1 MAALGADDNSVVSQA
16 IASAIAS
23 SGGGGSAQQATV
35 PLWVTRPKAKME
47 NRGQFDDNTHGQP
60 GRVYVGPRPTDFH
73 SEGYAASY
81 YLDMTDAE
89 REDFKRRA
97 LAAGII
103 QPGRD
108 GVVTNSDVMEAWTK
122 MVSAA
127 SSYNAERGDKP
138 AAWIS
143 PWEAINK
150 FAGRDLAGADG
161 AVDLFKPVTTTSINH
176 RKIGVG
182 DIQGSLE
189 QIFQAEMGRTPKK
202 GELEAYRRM
211 VQAAY
216 DKNPEKTTQTTT
228 YDPSGNPTVNST
240 SSGGIDVN
248 STLLDQVQGTNE
260 ADAYQAGVTYM
271 QAIQQAIASPV

>member
-1 MAALGADDNSVVSQA
+1 MPALGADDTAAFGQIVGQVLAQG
-16 IASAIAS
+16 
-23 SGGGGSAQQATV
+23 GGGGSASQTTV
-35 PLWVTRPKAKME
+35 PLWVTRPAQRKVSKRGPHTVAE
-47 NRGQFDDNTHGQP
+47 NASQITP
-60 GRVYVGPRPTDFH
+60 EDFH
-73 SEGYAASY
+73 SEAYAASHF
-81 YLDMTDAE
+81 LDMTDAE

-97 LAAGII
+97 LAAGLI

-108 GVVTNSDVMEAWTK
+108 GVVTTSDVMEAWTK
-122 MVSAA
+122 MVSAS
-127 SSYNAERGDKP
+127 SSYNAERSDKP
-138 AAWIS
+138 DAWIS

-161 AVDLFKPVTTTSINH
+161 AVDLFKPVTTTQVNH
-176 RKIGVG
+176 RKFGVG

-189 QIFQAEMGRTPKK
+189 QIFQSQMGRTPKK
-202 GELEAYRRM
+202 GELEAYRKM

-216 DKNPEKTTQTTT
+216 DRNPERSTQTTT
-228 YDPSGNPTVNST
+228 YDANGNPTVNST